1 MKNLSAL
8 LAGVLFG
15 AGLVVA
21 GMTNPEVVLAFLTL
35 NANWDATLLFV
46 LGAAVIVAT
55 IGFRVIG
62 GRGAPLFDDEFHAPS
77 STLIDRRLL
86 GGAAIFGLGWGVS
99 GFCPG
104 PALVGLMTLD
114 PRAAVFLGAFVA
126 GLLVYERWFSVAEAP
141 VVPDSA
147 TADG

>member
-8 LAGVLFG
+8 IAGVLFG

-35 NANWDATLLFV
+35 DANWDSTLLFV

-55 IGFRVIG
+55 IGYRLVG
-62 GRGAPLFDDEFHAPS
+62 GRSAPLFDEEFHAPS
-77 STLIDRRLL
+77 STLIDQRLL
-86 GGAAIFGLGWGVS
+86 GGAAIFGLGWGLS